1 VKKRNARQV
10 TAITAIAAML
20 CVMAAAAPQ
29 QAPQSAAS
37 QIAGP
42 APSGS
47 QKKSEGVS
55 NRDRRHAAKLFLE
68 ATKLFDKEQFLPAMH
83 DYEQATA
90 LDPENADYATAAQVA
105 RSHAVTALIQ
115 SAAKARLQ
123 ENAQAARG
131 ALQQA
136 AELDPKNP
144 ELAEHLQELAG
155 DVGVD
160 RQKSIYED
168 AAKNLAAAPVLAPV
182 EGLHSFH
189 AHADARQ
196 VIQSVF
202 QAYGV
207 ESTVDQSVS
216 AKPVRLDL
224 DDVSF
229 KQAIHALSLV
239 TDTFWVPLDEHRAL
253 VAKDTRLNRE
263 QFLRQELETV
273 YLPGL
278 TSAEMTE
285 VDNLA
290 KNVFGAQHAALE
302 PTAGTLTLRAPT
314 QTLDAF
320 NATLRDLLDGRSQV
334 LLEVKMMQLAHSN
347 VRNTGAQ
354 LPQQIT
360 AFNVYAEEQSI
371 LNSNQALVQQII
383 SSGLAAP
390 GDTLAILGIL
400 LASGQ
405 VSSSLFSNGIAL
417 FGGGLTQSALSPGP
431 AKLNLNLNSSDS
443 RALDEIQLRLG
454 DGEEGTVRSG
464 TRYPILTSTYSNLGT
479 NGVNIPGLTSAGSS
493 SSLSSLL
500 SSLQGPTSEIPQV
513 QYQDL
518 GLTLKAT
525 PKVMRSGDVALTLD
539 MKLTSLAGQEVSNI
553 PVLDNRSFSGVVTL
567 KAGSAVVVAGEVD
580 KSESRAL
587 SGTPGLSEIPG
598 LNNLTDKD
606 TQTDYATLLIIMTP
620 HVIRGSQASGH
631 SRMFRIARGLQGQ

>member
-1 VKKRNARQV
+1 MKKHARQ
-10 TAITAIAAML
+10 ITALTAML
-20 CVMAAAAPQ
+20 CVMAAATPE

-42 APSGS
+42 APSAA
-47 QKKSEGVS
+47 QKKSEKGVS
-55 NRDRRHAAKLFLE
+55 ERDRRQAAKRFIE
-68 ATKLFDKEQFLPAMH
+68 ATKLFDKEQFVPAMH
-83 DYEQATA
+83 DYEQAAA
-90 LDPENADYATAAQVA
+90 LDQENADYSTAAQVA

-123 ENAQAARG
+123 GNTKAAQA

-136 AELDPKNP
+136 VELDPKNP
-144 ELAEHLQELAG
+144 EVAQHLQELAG
-155 DVGVD
+155 DVGID
-160 RQKSIYED
+160 QQKSIYDD
-168 AAKNLAAAPVLAPV
+168 AANTLAAAPVLAPV
-182 EGLHSFH
+182 EGVHSFH
-189 AHADARQ
+189 MRSDARE

-202 QAYGV
+202 QAYGI

-216 AKPVRLDL
+216 ATPVKLDL
-224 DDVSF
+224 DDVTF

-334 LLEVKMMQLAHSN
+334 LLEVKMIQLAHSN

-371 LNSNQALVQQII
+371 LNANQALVQQII

-464 TRYPILTSTYSNLGT
+464 TRYPILTSTYSSLGSS
-479 NGVNIPGLTSAGSS
+479 GVNIPGLTSAGSS

-500 SSLQGPTSEIPQV
+500 SSLQGTTSEIPQV

-539 MKLTSLAGQEVSNI
+539 MKLTALAGQVVSNI
-553 PVLDNRSFSGVVTL
+553 PVLNNRSFSGVVTL
-567 KAGSAVVVAGEVD
+567 KAGSAVVVAGELD
-580 KSESRAL
+580 RSESRAL

-631 SRMFRIARGLQGQ
+631 SRMYRIARGLQSQ